1 MMAYREHRVSV
12 KRPERLNKYRLLIIS
27 KATKRTLKELP
38 FNGPNPAR
46 AYAVMNFDSDF
57 SYQINCPT
65 GEVVRLFEE
74 YDNKNLVK
82 RR

>member
-27 KATKRTLKELP
+27 KETRRTLKELF

-46 AYAVMNFDSDF
+46 AFAVMNFDSNCA
-57 SYQINCPT
+57 YQLNSPT
-65 GEVVRLFEE
+65 GEVERLFEG